1 MASTRKNKVFKEGDI
16 VSSEDIFKNQSFL
29 AFVIDG
35 EVVQTFICDK
45 RMSAIL
51 QSNPTIVEVSTG
63 NPFLDGPHVGWKYDG
78 NAFEHTCIDESHNH

>member
-1 MASTRKNKVFKEGDI
+1 MASTRKNKIFKEGDI
-16 VSSEDIFKNQSFL
+16 ISSEDIFKDQSFL
-29 AFVIDG
+29 AFVIEG

-51 QSNPTIVEVSTG
+51 QSNPTIVEVNTK

-78 NAFEHTCIDESHNH
+78 NVFEHTCIDENHNH